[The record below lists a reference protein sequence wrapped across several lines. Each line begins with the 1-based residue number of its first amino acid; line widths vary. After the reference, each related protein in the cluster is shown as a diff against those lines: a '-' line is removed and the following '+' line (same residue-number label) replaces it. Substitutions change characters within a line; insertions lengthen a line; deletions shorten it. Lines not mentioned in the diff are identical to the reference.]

1 MREKQRKKKGRTWAE
16 AAKTVLEKYSN
27 TPMSHKEILQV
38 IQREGLKEISGTSP
52 LACLNAMLYTNSRG
66 EEGIFYKVPGRM
78 GVYTLKKDIS
88 DSAKD
93 LSEEGSEDSSDNLS
107 DSQSTENNNNSNK
120 DMKKSTWKR
129 KVPSKLQSQPPSPQS
144 RCQSPS
150 ITANKV
156 ISPSQKHCKKAL
168 KQALKQQQQ
177 KNQRRQGAVAA
188 SSNPRL
194 LLNTTKDMGDQ
205 TAFKTGWEV
214 KQSDKRS
221 SSPPNS
227 TSSSSSSVKTDQS
240 SSAAGKKTS
249 QRSDRLNARQL
260 KHSKCAEI
268 DVETPDSILVNTNL
282 RALINKHTFCVLPP
296 ECQQCLQSLLPE
308 VDRQV
313 SADGLMKLSS
323 SALNNEFFTSA
334 AQSWKE
340 RLSEGEFTPEM
351 RLRIRQEIEKEK
363 KVELWKEDFFES
375 YYGQHSGLSLEESK
389 MLTVATNVPEA
400 TIHQPTP
407 LALGQAPAVK
417 TEVKAELKKELKVK
431 IDKKSAS
438 EIKKEDKKACGTLEI
453 LKTLPRNKTLKT
465 ERSQAKA
472 SPEKTPESTVVE
484 KPVVDEAKVVSGAV
498 NVKTKEE
505 ATEEEIL
512 TRESQEQGGSKLKV
526 SPQTTKMPSLDKMEV
541 TTTPVDKQE
550 GDRPRKMAEAEQM
563 EVAQAGLKR
572 KSPSQ
577 QEEVLSSPEK
587 RPRVSEQQLFRTPS
601 KSPHNSR
608 ESTPEPKVP
617 PLKIPVSR
625 ILPVATPADQVSPR
639 APFTSPITSPGR
651 TGARTLADI
660 KAKAQFARAQRAAAA
675 AAAAAAATV
684 SSSGGSVP
692 GPGPGG
698 GVSPGGACGP
708 GDTVSELDTRG
719 ITAELGRA
727 GGRGAAGGI
736 LPASPEAQAKSL
748 SFNGCDSRTQLQ
760 QTATPEARAC
770 YTSTASNSLSSG
782 SPPANTSPIGNSS
795 TKNTAS
801 PLSTSSQSSKSGGAS
816 SFTFKEQSKS
826 AASALDVTQP
836 PMQSST
842 DPVTDDSEND
852 TDKTEKTIITE
863 KGVDLSKETYA
874 SPLVQQPSASV
885 VATMKPPAR
894 VLVSSMPTMFLHS
907 STAVTLETSSSILS
921 TASSQKMPGIH
932 PADRPVTKTSSSIP
946 ANNPLVTQ
954 LLQGKE
960 VPLEKILPKTLT
972 RNEVKPLIVASGDK
986 GKVSNATTVVVSVA
1000 NSEHQSRA
1008 YPELYGK
1015 AVNSQRHLWP
1025 SQVMMGRVDLAQQQ
1039 RETLNK
1045 TTQQQI
1051 LQTLIKRAQGQ
1062 HFMPVSH
1069 PSQQGFCH
1077 FGLPIEENSNSQK
1090 FTLGFMGRKRTS
1102 KPAMS
1107 GHYLLNISTY
1117 GRGSESYKRA
1127 QLVNT
1132 ENRLGMNVPFSALK
1146 KEFKEGDMIPG
1157 ENEEQ
1162 HAFEREN
1169 EKQHAFETS
1178 NDLAA
1183 GQSELSAIKKELQ
1196 VPLDVERNRVSPS
1209 NMQPD
1214 ALLDVSYNHRVKI
1227 ESALI
1232 DQLPDRKEG
1241 SALSANNNA
1250 VALAK
1255 EIDQVSKSSI
1265 AHSETGNH
1273 PQGNSEHYQMPVSAG
1288 NHQHQ
1293 ESICHQRK
1301 FYENHRSEVGHFYGG
1316 KINVSA
1322 SHALNHSSKAPGNSP
1337 GYSPVSSSAGSVMSF
1352 SVTVTTVPASCTL
1365 DHVSHGERTP
1375 MQAFTEGS
1383 GVEDSPSNCFCR
1395 LKAMIM
1401 CKGCGAFCHDDCIG
1415 PSKLCVSC
1423 LVVR

>member
-1 MREKQRKKKGRTWAE
+1 MQDTCNL
-16 AAKTVLEKYSN
+16 TNYHVLEKYSN

-52 LACLNAMLYTNSRG
+52 LACLNAMLHTNSRG

-88 DSAKD
+88 DSAKE
-93 LSEEGSEDSSDNLS
+93 LSEEGSEDSSDNHS

-120 DMKKSTWKR
+120 DMKKSKWKR

-150 ITANKV
+150 ITASKV
-156 ISPSQKHCKKAL
+156 ISPSQKHSKKAL

-188 SSNPRL
+188 SSNPRFL
-194 LLNTTKDMGDQ
+194 LKTVKDMGDQ
-205 TAFKTGWEV
+205 TASKTGWEV
-214 KQSDKRS
+214 KQSDRRS
-221 SSPPNS
+221 SSPQNS

-260 KHSKCAEI
+260 KRSKCAEI

-296 ECQQCLQSLLPE
+296 ECQQRLLSLLPE

-334 AQSWKE
+334 AQSWKD

-363 KVELWKEDFFES
+363 KVELWKEHFFER
-375 YYGQHSGLSLEESK
+375 YYGQNSGLSLEESK
-389 MLTVATNVPEA
+389 MLTVGTKNPEA

-407 LALGQAPAVK
+407 SAPRQASAVK
-417 TEVKAELKKELKVK
+417 TAVKAELKEELKVK

-438 EIKKEDKKACGTLEI
+438 EIKKDDKKDSGAIEI
-453 LKTLPRNKTLKT
+453 LKTNPRDKMLKT
-465 ERSQAKA
+465 ERSQARA
-472 SPEKTPESTVVE
+472 GHEKTPESHVVE
-484 KPVVDEAKVVSGAV
+484 KPVVAEAKAVSTP
-498 NVKTKEE
+498 VKVK
-505 ATEEEIL
+505 TEEETKDIEFL
-512 TRESQEQGGSKLKV
+512 TTDSQEQGGFKLKV
-526 SPQTTKMPSLDKMEV
+526 SPQSTKMPSHDQMEV
-541 TTTPVDKQE
+541 TMTPVDKQE
-550 GDRPRKMAEAEQM
+550 GDRLRKMPEAEQM
-563 EVAQAGLKR
+563 DVAQAGLKR
-572 KSPSQ
+572 KSPCQ

-587 RPRVSEQQLFRTPS
+587 RPRVSEQQLFRTPP
-601 KSPHNSR
+601 KSPPNSR
-608 ESTPEPKVP
+608 ENTPEPKVP

-625 ILPVATPADQVSPR
+625 ILQAPAGQVSPR

-660 KAKAQFARAQRAAAA
+660 KAKAQLARAQRAAAA
-675 AAAAAAATV
+675 AAAAAAATA
-684 SSSGGSVP
+684 SSSGGAVP

-698 GVSPGGACGP
+698 GGGPEGASGT
-708 GDTVSELDTRG
+708 GDAVSELGTRG
-719 ITAELGRA
+719 ITADLGRA

-736 LPASPEAQAKSL
+736 LPAGPEAQAKSL
-748 SFNGCDSRTQLQ
+748 SSTGCDSRTQLQ
-760 QTATPEARAC
+760 QTSTPEARAC
-770 YTSTASNSLSSG
+770 YTSTASNSLSAR
-782 SPPANTSPIGNSS
+782 SPPATTSPIGDSS

-836 PMQSST
+836 PTQSST
-842 DPVTDDSEND
+842 VPVTDDGETD
-852 TDKTEKTIITE
+852 TDKTGKAGITE
-863 KGVDLSKETYA
+863 QVVDSSKEKYA

-885 VATMKPPAR
+885 VSTVKPLAT
-894 VLVSSMPTMFLHS
+894 VLSPHS
-907 STAVTLETSSSILS
+907 SIAVTLETSSSIFS
-921 TASSQKMPGIH
+921 TASSQKTPETH
-932 PADRPVTKTSSSIP
+932 PADGPVTKTSSSIP

-960 VPLEKILPKTLT
+960 VPLEQILPKILT
-972 RNEVKPLIVASGDK
+972 RIEVKPLIVASCDK
-986 GKVSNATTVVVSVA
+986 GKMSNATTVVVSVA

-1015 AVNSQRHLWP
+1015 AVNSQRQLWP
-1025 SQVMMGRVDLAQQQ
+1025 SQVMMGRMDLAQQQ
-1039 RETLNK
+1039 REMLNK

-1051 LQTLIKRAQGQ
+1051 LQTLIERAQSQ
-1062 HFMPVSH
+1062 HFIPVSH

-1077 FGLPIEENSNSQK
+1077 FDLPIEENSSSQR
-1090 FTLGFMGRKRTS
+1090 FALGFMGRKRTS

-1127 QLVNT
+1127 QLANT
-1132 ENRLGMNVPFSALK
+1132 ENRLGMNAPFAALK
-1146 KEFKEGDMIPG
+1146 KEFKEGNMTAG
-1157 ENEEQ
+1157 ESEEQ
-1162 HAFEREN
+1162 HSFER
-1169 EKQHAFETS
+1169 S
-1178 NDLAA
+1178 DDLAA
-1183 GQSELSAIKKELQ
+1183 GQSELSAVKKEQ
-1196 VPLDVERNRVSPS
+1196 QGPLDVERIGVSLS
-1209 NMQPD
+1209 NIKSD
-1214 ALLDVSYNHRVKI
+1214 SLLDVSYNHRVKL
-1227 ESALI
+1227 ESALL
-1232 DQLPDRKEG
+1232 DQLPNREEG
-1241 SALSANNNA
+1241 STLSPSKDG
-1250 VALAK
+1250 VAIAK
-1255 EIDQVSKSSI
+1255 EIDQESKSSI
-1265 AHSETGNH
+1265 ANSEAGNH
-1273 PQGNSEHYQMPVSAG
+1273 PQGTSELYQMPVSAG

-1293 ESICHQRK
+1293 ESIRQQRK
-1301 FYENHRSEVGHFYGG
+1301 LYENHSSEAGHFYGG
-1316 KINVSA
+1316 KINVST
-1322 SHALNHSSKAPGNSP
+1322 SHALTHSSKAPGNSP
-1337 GYSPVSSSAGSVMSF
+1337 GYSPVSSSGGSVMSF
-1352 SVTVTTVPASCTL
+1352 SVTVTTIPASHTL
-1365 DHVSHGERTP
+1365 DHVSHGETTP

-1383 GVEDSPSNCFCR
+1383 GIEDSPSNCYCR

>member
-1 MREKQRKKKGRTWAE
+1 MFK
-16 AAKTVLEKYSN
+16 
-27 TPMSHKEILQV
+27 
-38 IQREGLKEISGTSP
+38 
-52 LACLNAMLYTNSRG
+52 CNATHQLSRG
-66 EEGIFYKVPGRM
+66 RGHFLQSTRSYGSLHIEDTTRRPVCN
-78 GVYTLKKDIS
+78 VVLSTHAKDIS
-88 DSAKD
+88 DSAKN

-120 DMKKSTWKR
+120 DMKKSKWKR

-177 KNQRRQGAVAA
+177 KNQRRQGAVPA

-194 LLNTTKDMGDQ
+194 LLKTVKDMGDQ
-205 TAFKTGWEV
+205 TASKTGWKV
-214 KQSDKRS
+214 KQSDRRS
-221 SSPPNS
+221 SSPQNS
-227 TSSSSSSVKTDQS
+227 TSSSSSSMKTDQS
-240 SSAAGKKTS
+240 SSAACKKTS

-260 KHSKCAEI
+260 KRSKCAEI

-296 ECQQCLQSLLPE
+296 ECQQRLLILLPE

-389 MLTVATNVPEA
+389 MLTVATKEPEA
-400 TIHQPTP
+400 IIQQPIP
-407 LALGQAPAVK
+407 LAPRQTPAMK
-417 TEVKAELKKELKVK
+417 TEVEAELKEELKAK

-453 LKTLPRNKTLKT
+453 LKTHPRNKTLKT
-465 ERSQAKA
+465 ERSQARA
-472 SPEKTPESTVVE
+472 SPEKTPESPVVE
-484 KPVVDEAKVVSGAV
+484 KPFVDVAKVVSAAV
-498 NVKTKEE
+498 NVKTEDKAKEKE
-505 ATEEEIL
+505 FL
-512 TRESQEQGGSKLKV
+512 TRESQEQGGCKLKV
-526 SPQTTKMPSLDKMEV
+526 SPQTTKIPSHDKMEV
-541 TTTPVDKQE
+541 TMTPVDKQE
-550 GDRPRKMAEAEQM
+550 GDRSRKMQEAEQM
-563 EVAQAGLKR
+563 EVTQAGLKR

-587 RPRVSEQQLFRTPS
+587 RPRVSEQQLFRTPP
-601 KSPHNSR
+601 KSPHDSR
-608 ESTPEPKVP
+608 ENTPEPKVP

-625 ILPVATPADQVSPR
+625 ILPVAAPAGQVSPR

-660 KAKAQFARAQRAAAA
+660 KAKAQLARAQRAATA

-684 SSSGGSVP
+684 SSLGGSVP

-698 GVSPGGACGP
+698 GGGPSGASGT
-708 GDTVSELDTRG
+708 GDAVSEPG
-719 ITAELGRA
+719 TAELGRA
-727 GGRGAAGGI
+727 RGRGAAGGI
-736 LPASPEAQAKSL
+736 LPASPEAHAKSL

-760 QTATPEARAC
+760 QTATSEARAC
-770 YTSTASNSLSSG
+770 YTSTASNSLSAG
-782 SPPANTSPIGNSS
+782 SPPATTSLIGNSS
-795 TKNTAS
+795 TENTAS

-836 PMQSST
+836 PTQSST
-842 DPVTDDSEND
+842 VPVNDDSETD
-852 TDKTEKTIITE
+852 IDKTGKAIITE
-863 KGVDLSKETYA
+863 KGIDLSKETYA

-885 VATMKPPAR
+885 VSTVKPPDT
-894 VLVSSMPTMFLHS
+894 VLASSMPTVSPHS
-907 STAVTLETSSSILS
+907 SIAVTLETSSSILS
-921 TASSQKMPGIH
+921 TASSQKMPVTH
-932 PADRPVTKTSSSIP
+932 PADGPVTKTSSSIP

-960 VPLEKILPKTLT
+960 VPLEQILPKTLT

-986 GKVSNATTVVVSVA
+986 GKVSNTTTVVVSVA
-1000 NSEHQSRA
+1000 N
-1008 YPELYGK
+1008 PVLYGK

-1025 SQVMMGRVDLAQQQ
+1025 SQVMMEKVDLAQQQ
-1039 RETLNK
+1039 REMLNK

-1051 LQTLIKRAQGQ
+1051 LQTLIERAQGQ
-1062 HFMPVSH
+1062 HFIPVSH

-1077 FGLPIEENSNSQK
+1077 FDLPIEENSSSQR

-1127 QLVNT
+1127 QLANT
-1132 ENRLGMNVPFSALK
+1132 ENRLGMNVPFSVLK
-1146 KEFKEGDMIPG
+1146 KEFKEGDMTAG

-1162 HAFEREN
+1162 HAFER
-1169 EKQHAFETS
+1169 S
-1178 NDLAA
+1178 DDLAA
-1183 GQSELSAIKKELQ
+1183 GRSELSAVKKEQ
-1196 VPLDVERNRVSPS
+1196 QGPLDVERIRVSPS

-1214 ALLDVSYNHRVKI
+1214 ALLDVSYNHRVKL

-1232 DQLPDRKEG
+1232 DQLPDREEG
-1241 SALSANNNA
+1241 SALSASNNA
-1250 VALAK
+1250 VAIAK

-1265 AHSETGNH
+1265 AHSEAGNH
-1273 PQGNSEHYQMPVSAG
+1273 PLGNSELYQMPVSAG
-1288 NHQHQ
+1288 NHQRQ

-1301 FYENHRSEVGHFYGG
+1301 LYENHSSEVGHFYGG

-1352 SVTVTTVPASCTL
+1352 SVTVTTIPASRTL

-1375 MQAFTEGS
+1375 MQAFTEGV
-1383 GVEDSPSNCFCR
+1383 GIEDSPSDCYCR

>member
-52 LACLNAMLYTNSRG
+52 LACLNAMLHTNSRG

-93 LSEEGSEDSSDNLS
+93 LSEEGSEDSSDNHS

-120 DMKKSTWKR
+120 DMKKSKWKR
-129 KVPSKLQSQPPSPQS
+129 KVPPKLQSQPPSPQS

-150 ITANKV
+150 ITASKV
-156 ISPSQKHCKKAL
+156 ISPSQKHSKKAL

-194 LLNTTKDMGDQ
+194 LLKTVKDMGDQ
-205 TAFKTGWEV
+205 TASKTGWEV
-214 KQSDKRS
+214 KQSDRRS
-221 SSPPNS
+221 SSPQNS
-227 TSSSSSSVKTDQS
+227 TSSSSSSVKTDLS

-260 KHSKCAEI
+260 KRSKCAEI

-296 ECQQCLQSLLPE
+296 ECQHCLLSLLPE

-363 KVELWKEDFFES
+363 KVELWKEHFFER
-375 YYGQHSGLSLEESK
+375 YYGQNSGLSLEESK
-389 MLTVATNVPEA
+389 MLTAATKSPEA
-400 TIHQPTP
+400 AIHQPTP
-407 LALGQAPAVK
+407 SAPRQPPAVK
-417 TEVKAELKKELKVK
+417 TAVKAELKEELKVN
-431 IDKKSAS
+431 IDKKSVS
-438 EIKKEDKKACGTLEI
+438 EIKIDDKKDCCALEN
-453 LKTLPRNKTLKT
+453 LKTNPRDKTLKT
-465 ERSQAKA
+465 ERAQARA
-472 SPEKTPESTVVE
+472 GPEKTPESPVVE
-484 KPVVDEAKVVSGAV
+484 KPVVAEAEAVSTPV
-498 NVKTKEE
+498 EVK
-505 ATEEEIL
+505 TEEEANDKEFL

-526 SPQTTKMPSLDKMEV
+526 SPQSTKIPSHDKMEV
-541 TTTPVDKQE
+541 TVTTVDKQE
-550 GDRPRKMAEAEQM
+550 GDRLRKMQEAEQM
-563 EVAQAGLKR
+563 DVAQAGLKR

-587 RPRVSEQQLFRTPS
+587 KPRVSEQQLFRTPP
-601 KSPHNSR
+601 KSPPNSR
-608 ESTPEPKVP
+608 ENTPEPKVP

-625 ILPVATPADQVSPR
+625 ILPVAAPAGQVSPR
-639 APFTSPITSPGR
+639 ALFTSPITSPGR

-660 KAKAQFARAQRAAAA
+660 KAKAQLAKAQRAAAA
-675 AAAAAAATV
+675 AAAAAAATA
-684 SSSGGSVP
+684 SSSGGAVP

-698 GVSPGGACGP
+698 GGGPEGASGT
-708 GDTVSELDTRG
+708 GDAVSELGTRG
-719 ITAELGRA
+719 ITTDLGRT

-736 LPASPEAQAKSL
+736 LAARPEAQTKCL
-748 SFNGCDSRTQLQ
+748 SYTGCDSRTQLQ
-760 QTATPEARAC
+760 QTATPEAKAC
-770 YTSTASNSLSSG
+770 YTSTASNSLSAK
-782 SPPANTSPIGNSS
+782 SPPATTSPIGNSR
-795 TKNTAS
+795 TKNAAS

-826 AASALDVTQP
+826 AASTLDVTQP
-836 PMQSST
+836 PTQSST
-842 DPVTDDSEND
+842 VPVTDDGETD
-852 TDKTEKTIITE
+852 TDKTGKAAITE
-863 KGVDLSKETYA
+863 KVVDLSKEKYA

-885 VATMKPPAR
+885 VSTVNPPAT
-894 VLVSSMPTMFLHS
+894 VLVSSMPTMSPHS
-907 STAVTLETSSSILS
+907 SIAVTLETSS
-921 TASSQKMPGIH
+921 QKTPETH
-932 PADRPVTKTSSSIP
+932 PACGPVTKTSSSIP

-960 VPLEKILPKTLT
+960 VPLEQILPKILT
-972 RNEVKPLIVASGDK
+972 RIEVKPLIVASGDK
-986 GKVSNATTVVVSVA
+986 GKMSNATTVVVSVA

-1015 AVNSQRHLWP
+1015 AVNSQRQLWP
-1025 SQVMMGRVDLAQQQ
+1025 SHVMMGRVDLAQQQ
-1039 RETLNK
+1039 REMLNK

-1051 LQTLIKRAQGQ
+1051 LQTLIERAQSQ
-1062 HFMPVSH
+1062 HFIPVSH

-1077 FGLPIEENSNSQK
+1077 FGLPIEDNSSSQR
-1090 FTLGFMGRKRTS
+1090 FALGFMGRKRTS

-1117 GRGSESYKRA
+1117 GRSSESYKRA
-1127 QLVNT
+1127 QMANT
-1132 ENRLGMNVPFSALK
+1132 ENRLGMNAPFAALK
-1146 KEFKEGDMIPG
+1146 KEFKEGDITAE
-1157 ENEEQ
+1157 ENQEQ
-1162 HAFEREN
+1162 HSFE
-1169 EKQHAFETS
+1169 KS
-1178 NDLAA
+1178 DDLAA
-1183 GQSELSAIKKELQ
+1183 GQSELLHVKKEQ
-1196 VPLDVERNRVSPS
+1196 QGPLDVERIGVSLS
-1209 NMQPD
+1209 NIKSD
-1214 ALLDVSYNHRVKI
+1214 ALLDVSYNHRVKL
-1227 ESALI
+1227 ESALL
-1232 DQLPDRKEG
+1232 DQLPDREEG
-1241 SALSANNNA
+1241 STLSASKDG
-1250 VALAK
+1250 VAIAK

-1265 AHSETGNH
+1265 AHSEAGNH
-1273 PQGNSEHYQMPVSAG
+1273 LQGNSELYQMPVSAG

-1293 ESICHQRK
+1293 ESIHQQRK
-1301 FYENHRSEVGHFYGG
+1301 LYENHNSEVGHFYGG
-1316 KINVSA
+1316 KINLST
-1322 SHALNHSSKAPGNSP
+1322 SRALNHSSKAPGNSP
-1337 GYSPVSSSAGSVMSF
+1337 GYSPVSSSGGSVMSF
-1352 SVTVTTVPASCTL
+1352 SVTVTTIPASHTL
-1365 DHVSHGERTP
+1365 DHASHGETTP

-1383 GVEDSPSNCFCR
+1383 DIEDSPSNCYCR

>member
-1 MREKQRKKKGRTWAE
+1 
-16 AAKTVLEKYSN
+16 
-27 TPMSHKEILQV
+27 
-38 IQREGLKEISGTSP
+38 SGTSP

-698 GVSPGGACGP
+698 GVSPGGAW
-708 GDTVSELDTRG
+708 
-719 ITAELGRA
+719 
-727 GGRGAAGGI
+727 
-736 LPASPEAQAKSL
+736 
-748 SFNGCDSRTQLQ
+748 
-760 QTATPEARAC
+760 
-770 YTSTASNSLSSG
+770 

-863 KGVDLSKETYA
+863 K
-874 SPLVQQPSASV
+874 
-885 VATMKPPAR
+885 
-894 VLVSSMPTMFLHS
+894 
-907 STAVTLETSSSILS
+907 VTLETSSSILS

-1146 KEFKEGDMIPG
+1146 KEFKE
-1157 ENEEQ
+1157 
-1162 HAFEREN
+1162 
-1169 EKQHAFETS
+1169 
-1178 NDLAA
+1178 A

>member
-1 MREKQRKKKGRTWAE
+1 MAE
-16 AAKTVLEKYSN
+16 WFSNADGKLPIHAVLEKYSN

-52 LACLNAMLYTNSRG
+52 LACLNAMLHTNSRG

-120 DMKKSTWKR
+120 DMKKSKWKR

-177 KNQRRQGAVAA
+177 KNQRRQGAVPV

-194 LLNTTKDMGDQ
+194 LLKTVKDMGDQ
-205 TAFKTGWEV
+205 TASKTGWKV
-214 KQSDKRS
+214 KQSDRRS
-221 SSPPNS
+221 SSPQNS

-260 KHSKCAEI
+260 KRSKCAEI
-268 DVETPDSILVNTNL
+268 DVETPESILVNTNL

-296 ECQQCLQSLLPE
+296 ECQQRLLSLLPE

-389 MLTVATNVPEA
+389 MLTVAIKDPEA
-400 TIHQPTP
+400 TIHQPIPIAPKQT
-407 LALGQAPAVK
+407 PAVK
-417 TEVKAELKKELKVK
+417 TEVKAELKEELKVK
-431 IDKKSAS
+431 INKKSAS
-438 EIKKEDKKACGTLEI
+438 EIKKEDKKAGGTLEI
-453 LKTLPRNKTLKT
+453 LKTHPRNKTLKT
-465 ERSQAKA
+465 ERSQARA
-472 SPEKTPESTVVE
+472 SPEKAPESPVVE
-484 KPVVDEAKVVSGAV
+484 KPVVDEAKVVSAAV
-498 NVKTKEE
+498 NLKTEDKAKEKE
-505 ATEEEIL
+505 FL
-512 TRESQEQGGSKLKV
+512 TRESQEQGGCKLKL
-526 SPQTTKMPSLDKMEV
+526 SPQTTKIPSHDKMEV
-541 TTTPVDKQE
+541 TVTPVDKQE
-550 GDRPRKMAEAEQM
+550 GDRPRKMQETEQM
-563 EVAQAGLKR
+563 EVAQVGLKR

-577 QEEVLSSPEK
+577 QEELLSSPEK
-587 RPRVSEQQLFRTPS
+587 KPRVSEQQLFRTPP
-601 KSPHNSR
+601 KSPHDSR
-608 ESTPEPKVP
+608 ENTPEPKVP

-625 ILPVATPADQVSPR
+625 ILPVADPAGQVSPR
-639 APFTSPITSPGR
+639 APFTSPITNPGR

-660 KAKAQFARAQRAAAA
+660 KAKAQLARAQRAAAA
-675 AAAAAAATV
+675 AAAAAAVTV
-684 SSSGGSVP
+684 SSSGGAVP
-692 GPGPGG
+692 GPGRGRRWP
-698 GVSPGGACGP
+698 SGASGT
-708 GDTVSELDTRG
+708 GHAVSEPGTRG

-736 LPASPEAQAKSL
+736 LPASPEAQPESL

-770 YTSTASNSLSSG
+770 YTSTASNPLSAG
-782 SPPANTSPIGNSS
+782 SPPATTSPIGNSS
-795 TKNTAS
+795 TENTAS

-836 PMQSST
+836 PTQSST
-842 DPVTDDSEND
+842 VPVTDDSETD
-852 TDKTEKTIITE
+852 TDKTGKAIITE

-885 VATMKPPAR
+885 VSTVKPPDT
-894 VLVSSMPTMFLHS
+894 VLACSMPTVSPHS
-907 STAVTLETSSSILS
+907 SIAVTLETSSSILS
-921 TASSQKMPGIH
+921 TASSQKMPGTH
-932 PADRPVTKTSSSIP
+932 PADGPVTKTSSSIP

-960 VPLEKILPKTLT
+960 VPLEQILPKTLT

-1000 NSEHQSRA
+1000 NSEHQTRA
-1008 YPELYGK
+1008 Y
-1015 AVNSQRHLWP
+1015 P
-1025 SQVMMGRVDLAQQQ
+1025 SQVMMGKVDLAQQQ
-1039 RETLNK
+1039 REMLNK

-1051 LQTLIKRAQGQ
+1051 LQTLIERAQGQ
-1062 HFMPVSH
+1062 HFIPVSH

-1077 FGLPIEENSNSQK
+1077 FGLPIEENSSSQR

-1127 QLVNT
+1127 QLANT
-1132 ENRLGMNVPFSALK
+1132 ENRLGMNVPFSVLK
-1146 KEFKEGDMIPG
+1146 KEFKEGDMTAG
-1157 ENEEQ
+1157 ENEGQ
-1162 HAFEREN
+1162 HAFER
-1169 EKQHAFETS
+1169 S
-1178 NDLAA
+1178 DDLAA
-1183 GQSELSAIKKELQ
+1183 GRSELSAVKKEQ
-1196 VPLDVERNRVSPS
+1196 QGPLDVERIRVSPS

-1214 ALLDVSYNHRVKI
+1214 ALIDVSYNHRVKL

-1232 DQLPDRKEG
+1232 DQLADREEG
-1241 SALSANNNA
+1241 SALSASNNA
-1250 VALAK
+1250 VAIAK
-1255 EIDQVSKSSI
+1255 EIDQVSKFSI
-1265 AHSETGNH
+1265 AHSEAGNH
-1273 PQGNSEHYQMPVSAG
+1273 PQGNSELYQMPVSAG
-1288 NHQHQ
+1288 NYQRQ

-1301 FYENHRSEVGHFYGG
+1301 LYENHSSEDGHFYGG

-1337 GYSPVSSSAGSVMSF
+1337 GYSPVSSSGGSVMSF
-1352 SVTVTTVPASCTL
+1352 SVTVTTIPASRTL

-1383 GVEDSPSNCFCR
+1383 GIEDSPSNCYCR